1 MSNSS
6 DLKFID
12 FRERMNGKYTWK
24 KNNAIT

>member
-1 MSNSS
+1 MSNLS

-12 FRERMNGKYTWK
+12 FRERMNDKYTWK